1 MEILM
6 AAERYPTKEKAAIEI
21 YGRSGALI
29 ATIKDLSKTGAC
41 LMWEGDEALL
51 TKGDLLRLTVVLR
64 ALRKEHRLN
73 AEVIW
78 IEGKRTGVQFLNSRE
93 LLDRMLIRGV

>member
-1 MEILM
+1 MEFAM

-21 YGRSGALI
+21 YGRTGALI

-41 LMWEGDEALL
+41 LIWESTDTTLN
-51 TKGDLLRLTVVLR
+51 KGDLLRLTVVLR
-64 ALRKEHRLN
+64 ALRREHRLN
-73 AEVIW
+73 AEVVW

-93 LLDRMLIRGV
+93 LLDKMLIRGV